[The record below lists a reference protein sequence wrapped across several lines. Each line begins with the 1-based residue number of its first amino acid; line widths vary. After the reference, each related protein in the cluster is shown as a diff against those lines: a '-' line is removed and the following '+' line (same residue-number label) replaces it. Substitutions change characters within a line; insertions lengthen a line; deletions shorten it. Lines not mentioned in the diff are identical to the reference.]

1 MFKSKRLTM
10 LLVISLLCSLLIPVG
25 TLSAADEVLPESF
38 EDSTI
43 PQGWSAVGGG
53 AVALSN
59 LHAKTGSNSLMWTW
73 SNGSK
78 LQSTSLPNMSEAI
91 GSNGGLKLW
100 VYNEQP
106 MADKFLTF
114 NLGTGAELSEGVPRY
129 TFKFYMNYSG
139 WRTIWIKLNNEA
151 KNPAYTGNAVPTTME
166 IVAPPTPSTANVF
179 IDHFQLTGT
188 IHHTYSADNQAP
200 YMSNAKSNQTYRASL
215 KQPALPEETQ
225 ITVQQEQDFNTIM
238 SRLDA
243 YIYGDNLDY
252 ANLPDGPVKT
262 RYDAL
267 LAKLPTYIA
276 EYDAFNITRD
286 GNGVMHGPGI
296 FVDEESSATKSPYNG
311 LSHSKFE
318 KIWTSLVHDYK
329 LNGNEQSKQKYFDLL
344 DHFHDQGWADGS
356 GMGSQ
361 ASIKL
366 RMSGYAY
373 SSYLMRDEL
382 KAAGKFER
390 EMATLRWFSKFG
402 DALDF
407 RPLDINS
414 LDLVNTD
421 EMRTVTMYNL
431 MYILMMDHSPEKV
444 RYMKS
449 FLDFVDKE
457 LAVYSGYQ
465 ETLKPGFTGYHHEGL
480 YMKSYV
486 PDAIFVGSL
495 IRYLING
502 TSFQLDAAT
511 TKNIKEFLLMQRS
524 LGNKYEMSHSL
535 SGRFPQ
541 GDSTLQ
547 TQYISYALNAL
558 SGDEELKGI
567 FLDLWD
573 PNDPLIAANFATK
586 VENSIIYNATLG
598 ELQISESA
606 AAQFTQQ
613 GISAQSPA
621 FGFKNYNYGA
631 VALFRKNN
639 WLVTTKG
646 FNQYN
651 WDYEKDGNNNAFG
664 RYLSYGNT
672 EIMLPGGYKSSGL
685 DISAGWD
692 FNRWPGTTTKHIP
705 ILELESAKHRS
716 YSDETFGGGVSSE
729 GQYGVFSMRMH
740 DTAYDKSFRANKS
753 WFYFGDEIIALG
765 SDIVNSDTDN
775 RTETTLYQSN
785 MNGTVM
791 PFYNNSPDATHTFP
805 YSSTTTTNAM
815 VWMVDPF
822 GNGYIIPNANGLR
835 IERGVQ
841 ESYTKKAGTYEK
853 TQGNYTT
860 AWLDH
865 GTAPTGQG
873 YEYVILPQKTPEQV
887 AAAAQALDY
896 SVLRKDN
903 MAHIVRHNT
912 NNVIGYALFDPT
924 TPLTYGVLKSV
935 DTPVLAMEKNKSDNR
950 FVLSLSDPDLR
961 LAKSPSLGNKTVEQ
975 LKTPSQRKTVL
986 AKLNG
991 DWTFPGAA
999 PAGVTLVGYDL
1010 ATNTTTLAF
1019 DCVDGRSFD
1028 VDLVTRTSMFSDG
1041 FEGGLEKWTGTTNA
1055 NIRNTDVSLT
1065 NNNSMR
1071 SVDGSEWTDY
1081 TLEADV
1087 TVQSRQGGLV
1097 FRGQSDLSHYYLLDI
1112 RNYDNKISV
1121 FKMSGSGTLLAS
1133 TNFTVELNRSYHIK
1147 IVASGHTFT
1156 VFVDGVQALT
1166 ASDSS
1171 YTSGNVGFRV
1181 PGATASAKFDNI
1193 RVTSSSGEIL
1203 LEDDMENG
1211 LGGWQ
1216 NTANAI
1222 TGPVGPGLADLTLT
1236 NNNLMRSNIGSA
1248 WTNYTL
1254 DLDATVLNKQA
1265 GIVFRIQDSTHYYL
1279 LDVRSYDNTIRFY
1292 KFAGSAVQLSST
1304 PFPVD
1309 PNRKYRIRLVTDG
1322 SHFTAYVDGVQVL
1335 AAEDSSYTSGNIGLR
1350 LPSADARAVFDNVAV
1365 YGEYDTEV
1373 SEPLSIAGLKKM
1385 VERFANNNWIDNK
1398 GITNSLQKML
1408 DHNKLQSFIHH
1419 VQAQSGKHITKE
1431 AADYLLRYANA
1442 LLN

>member
-1 MFKSKRLTM
+1 MF
-10 LLVISLLCSLLIPVG
+10 LLCSLLIPVS
-25 TLSAADEVLPESF
+25 TISAATEVLPESF
-38 EDSTI
+38 EGATI
-43 PQGWSAVGGG
+43 PPGWSAVGGG
-53 AVALSN
+53 SVVISN

-73 SNGSK
+73 LNGSK

-91 GSNGGLKLW
+91 GSNGGMKVW

-129 TFKFYMNYSG
+129 TFKFYMNFTG
-139 WRTIWIKLNNEA
+139 WRTIWVRLNTEA
-151 KNPAYTGNAVPTTME
+151 KNPSYSGDAVPTTME
-166 IVAPPTPSTANVF
+166 VVAPSTPVTANVYL
-179 IDHFQLTGT
+179 DHFQLTGS
-188 IHHTYSADNQAP
+188 IPYSYSADNQAP
-200 YMSNAKSNQTYRASL
+200 YMSTVKYSQTYRASL
-215 KQPALPEETQ
+215 KQPSLPAETQ
-225 ITVQQEQDFNTIM
+225 ITMQQEQDFNTIM

-243 YIYGDNLDY
+243 YIYGENLDY

-262 RYDAL
+262 RYNAL

-276 EYDAFNITRD
+276 QYDAFNISKD
-286 GNGVMHGPGI
+286 ENGIFHGPGI
-296 FVDEESSATKSPYNG
+296 FVDEETSATEDPYHG
-311 LSHSKFE
+311 LSQSKFE
-318 KIWTSLVHDYK
+318 KIWLALVHDYK

-344 DHFHDQGWADGS
+344 DYFHDQGWADGS

-366 RMSGYAY
+366 RLSGYAY
-373 SSYLMRDEL
+373 AAYLMRNEL
-382 KAAGKFER
+382 KAAGKFDR
-390 EMATLRWFSKFG
+390 EMATLRWFSKVG

-407 RPLDINS
+407 HPEVINS
-414 LDLVNTD
+414 MDMVNTD

-431 MYILMMDHSPEKV
+431 MYILMMDDSPEKV

-457 LAVYSGYQ
+457 LAVYSGHT

-495 IRYLING
+495 IRYLIHG
-502 TSFQLDAAT
+502 TSFQLDPQT
-511 TKNIKEFLLMQRS
+511 TENIKQFLLMQRS

-541 GDSTLQ
+541 TLSTLQ

-558 SGDEELKGI
+558 SGDEELKGV

-573 PNDPLIAANFATK
+573 PNDPLIASQFATK

-606 AAQFTQQ
+606 AAQFRQE
-613 GISAQSPA
+613 GIAAQSPA
-621 FGFKNYNYGA
+621 PGFKNFDYGA
-631 VALFRKNN
+631 MALFRKNN

-651 WDYEKDGNNNAFG
+651 WDYEQDSTNNVFG
-664 RYLSYGNT
+664 RYISYGNT
-672 EIMLPGGYKSSGL
+672 EIMLPGGFQSSGL

-705 ILELESAKHRS
+705 ILQLENAKHRS

-740 DTAYDKSFRANKS
+740 DTAFDTTFRANKS

-765 SDIVNSDTDN
+765 SDIVNSDTVN
-775 RTETTLYQSN
+775 RTETTLFQSN

-791 PFYNNSPDATHTFP
+791 PFYKNSTSAINTFP
-805 YSSTTTTNAM
+805 YSSTTTTNSK

-822 GNGYIIPNANGLR
+822 GNGYIIPNANGLHV
-835 IERGVQ
+835 ERGVQ
-841 ESYTKKAGTYEK
+841 DSYTKKATYEE

-865 GTAPTGQG
+865 GTSPTGQG

-903 MAHIVRHNT
+903 MAHIVKHNAS
-912 NNVIGYALFDPT
+912 NAIGYALFNPT

-935 DTPVLAMEKNKSDNR
+935 DTPVLAMERNKSDNHMV
-950 FVLSLSDPDLR
+950 FSLSDPDLR
-961 LAKSPSLGNKTVEQ
+961 LVKSKKIGSLTEAE
-975 LKTPSQRKTVL
+975 LKTPSQHKTVL

-991 DWTFPGAA
+991 DWNFSGAA

-1010 ATNTTTLAF
+1010 ATNTTTLSF
-1019 DCVDGRSFD
+1019 DCVDGKNFD

-1041 FEGGLEKWTGTTNA
+1041 FEDGLGKWVNTTNA
-1055 NIRNTDVSLT
+1055 KLRNTDVSLT
-1065 NNNSMR
+1065 NSNAMR
-1071 SVDGSEWTDY
+1071 SADGAEWTEY

-1087 TVQSRQGGLV
+1087 TIQSRQGGLV
-1097 FRGQSDLSHYYLLDI
+1097 FRGQSTLSNYYLLDV
-1112 RNYDNKISV
+1112 RNYDNKISL

-1133 TNFTVELNRSYHIK
+1133 TNFTVELNRFYHLK
-1147 IVASGHTFT
+1147 IAASGQTFT
-1156 VFVDGVQALT
+1156 VFVDGVQVLT
-1166 ASDSS
+1166 ASDST

-1181 PGATASAKFDNI
+1181 PGTTATAKFDNI
-1193 RVTSSSGEIL
+1193 RVTSSAGVIL
-1203 LEDDMENG
+1203 KEDDLENG

-1216 NTANAI
+1216 NTTNA
-1222 TGPVGPGLADLTLT
+1222 TTGQVGPVSTDLSLT
-1236 NNNLMRSNIGSA
+1236 SNNVMRSNIGST

-1254 DLDATVLNKQA
+1254 DLDVTVLNKQA
-1265 GIVFRIQDSTHYYL
+1265 GIVFRSQDSTHYYL
-1279 LDVRSYDNTIRFY
+1279 LDVRSYDHTIKFY
-1292 KFAGSAVQLSST
+1292 KFAGSGVQLSSSQ
-1304 PFPVD
+1304 FNVE
-1309 PNRKYRIRLVTDG
+1309 PNRKYRIRVVADG
-1322 SHFTAYVDGVQVL
+1322 SNLTAYVDGVQVL
-1335 AAEDSSYTSGNIGLR
+1335 TANDSSYTSGNIGLR
-1350 LPSADARAVFDNVAV
+1350 MPSADSRAVFDNAAV
-1365 YGEYDTEV
+1365 YGEYDTE
-1373 SEPLSIAGLKKM
+1373 
-1385 VERFANNNWIDNK
+1385 
-1398 GITNSLQKML
+1398 
-1408 DHNKLQSFIHH
+1408 
-1419 VQAQSGKHITKE
+1419 
-1431 AADYLLRYANA
+1431 
-1442 LLN
+1442 